1 MTRRQLERVVLVPLA
16 TWAGL
21 CLALTATAVY
31 AFVPDAPIK
40 PVVALAIAALKV
52 FLIAAFFMRLDRAS
66 VLVRLTASVGFLWL
80 SFLFIFAFA
89 DFATRAIKP

>member
-1 MTRRQLERVVLVPLA
+1 MTRTELKSVVLVPLA

-21 CLALTATAVY
+21 CLALAATAAY
-31 AFVPDAPIK
+31 AFIPDAPIK
-40 PVVALAIAALKV
+40 PVAALAIAAFKV

-66 VLVRLTASVGFLWL
+66 ALVRLTAVAGFLWL

-89 DFATRAIKP
+89 DYAMRAIKP